1 MKRDGGGDAKNVRF
15 ERLKENPFR
24 TASMQLL
31 KNHLKSYPR
40 ATLKKKKKKRIR
52 KERKKRKE
60 KPKQS

>member
-40 ATLKKKKKKRIR
+40 ATLKKKKKK
-52 KERKKRKE
+52 KKKE
-60 KPKQS
+60 KKNHHWPCAL